1 MSTDKHIDRICIIIT
16 LIALVITVLF
26 MNGEKL
32 GIAKIIDEDAE
43 KYSDLTNFTANDQNG
58 EWESEDATVIT
69 LNGESATVSG
79 KGAYANGSTVVITNA
94 GYYEVSGT
102 LSDGYISVDA
112 YDSSKVWIKLNGVNI
127 TSSDNACI
135 RVEEADKVFLTLAEG
150 SENFLT
156 SGAEF
161 SEAALAEGTGG
172 AIFARDDLTFNGS
185 GSLTIVS
192 GYKHGIDANDDL
204 ILTGGAISVT
214 APTDGLHAND
224 SLRIMDTD
232 LTINAEDDGLVV
244 SKEGGY
250 LVIESGNISITSG
263 DDAIHTAGD
272 ITISG
277 GVINISAGDDG
288 IHSDTNVLIN
298 DGTINIENCYEGI
311 EAITIDIAGGDITIN
326 PTDDGLNANGGSDAF
341 GMPGGGFGRG
351 GWGQSTE
358 TAAET
363 PTAAAEEEDEETWVR
378 ISGGSLTII
387 NEDARDADGIDSNGD
402 LYITGGTIRVSLPG
416 GGSNNSIDYGSES
429 GGKALISGGNLVAAG
444 GAMMAENF
452 DESSE
457 QPVIMYNLTETV
469 EGGTEVLVL
478 DADGNEILSYTPP
491 QSFNSIFLSCPEM
504 KVGETYTVIIGET
517 EETLTL
523 DSDAVTLGSAG
534 MGSMGGG
541 FFRGGGG
548 GMGRGGRG
556 GAWGTPTVTADGES
570 AESTAEPGQM
580 PQGGPGGM
588 MPPDGQMPTF
598 DGTSMPEFDGAMM
611 PQGGPGGMMPPD
623 GQMPAFDGTS
633 MPEFDGAMMPQGG
646 PGGMMPPDGQ
656 MPAFDGTSMPMPP
669 DGEMPTFDGTSMP
682 EGMTPPDGEMGH
694 GGFGGQMG
702 GPGFDQQQETE
713 EEEEET
719 VISTKKALSEYD
731 EKTWIL
737 LGTSVIVLLAAI
749 LFALKFKR

>member
-16 LIALVITVLF
+16 VIALVITVLF

-32 GIAKIIDEDAE
+32 GIAKVIDEDAE

-69 LNGESATVSG
+69 LSGESASVSG

-94 GYYEVSGT
+94 GTYVVSGT
-102 LSDGYISVDA
+102 LNDGYISVDA
-112 YDSSKVWIKLNGVNI
+112 YDSSKVWIKLDGVNI

-161 SEAALAEGTGG
+161 SEAALADGTGG
-172 AIFARDDLTFNGS
+172 AIFARDDLTINGS

-204 ILTGGAISVT
+204 ILTGGTISVT
-214 APTDGLHAND
+214 APKDGLHAND
-224 SLRIMDTD
+224 SLRIMNTD
-232 LTINAEDDGLVV
+232 LTVNVEDDGLVAAD
-244 SKEGGY
+244 EGGY

-263 DDAIHTAGD
+263 DDAIHTTGD

-277 GVINISAGDDG
+277 GTLTISAGDDG
-288 IHSDTNVLIN
+288 IHSDTNILISG
-298 DGTINIENCYEGI
+298 GTINIEKCYEGI

-351 GWGQSTE
+351 GWEQSTE
-358 TAAET
+358 TPEVT
-363 PTAAAEEEDEETWVR
+363 STAGTEEDEETWVR
-378 ISGGSLTII
+378 ISGGNLTII
-387 NEDARDADGIDSNGD
+387 NEEGRDADGIDSNGD
-402 LYITGGTIRVSLPG
+402 VYISGGTIRISLPG
-416 GGSNNSIDYGSES
+416 GGSNNAIDFGSES
-429 GGKALISGGNLVAAG
+429 GGKALISGGSLAAAG
-444 GAMMAENF
+444 GAQMLENF

-469 EGGTEVLVL
+469 EGGTEVIVL
-478 DADGNEILSYTPP
+478 DAAGNEILSYTPP

-517 EETLTL
+517 EETLTME
-523 DSDAVTLGSAG
+523 SDAVTLGSAG

-541 FFRGGGG
+541 FGRGG
-548 GMGRGGRG
+548 GMGRGGRAE
-556 GAWGTPTVTADGES
+556 AWGTATVTADRES

-580 PQGGPGGM
+580 PQGGPGGGMMPPDGQWGEFDGTSMPEFDGTMMPMSPEREMRGGPGGGM

-598 DGTSMPEFDGAMM
+598 DGTSMPE
-611 PQGGPGGMMPPD
+611 
-623 GQMPAFDGTS
+623 
-633 MPEFDGAMMPQGG
+633 
-646 PGGMMPPDGQ
+646 
-656 MPAFDGTSMPMPP
+656 
-669 DGEMPTFDGTSMP
+669 
-682 EGMTPPDGEMGH
+682 GMTPPDGDMGR
-694 GGFGGQMG
+694 GGPGGQMG
-702 GPGFDQQQETE
+702 GPGFDQQQKAE
-713 EEEEET
+713 EDEEET

-737 LGTSVIVLLAAI
+737 LGASVLVLLAAI